1 MQEAG
6 NNTTLL
12 KGRFNRGITSE
23 VKEKVR
29 VSIRKSVNFINGRVD
44 RDWRDVRWDVG
55 QSSPLPLRKVESLA
69 IDSIA
74 GTAVTGV
81 PGGIDTTE
89 VSRSSRS
96 LATSGGMIT
105 FSS

>member
-12 KGRFNRGITSE
+12 KGRLNRGITSE

-44 RDWRDVRWDVG
+44 RDWRDVRWDGG
-55 QSSPLPLRKVESLA
+55 QSSPLPLRKVESLL

>member
-1 MQEAG
+1 MKKERKRNFTAEEVQIIMQEAG

-55 QSSPLPLRKVESLA
+55 QSSPLPLRKV
-69 IDSIA
+69 
-74 GTAVTGV
+74 
-81 PGGIDTTE
+81 
-89 VSRSSRS
+89 
-96 LATSGGMIT
+96 
-105 FSS
+105 